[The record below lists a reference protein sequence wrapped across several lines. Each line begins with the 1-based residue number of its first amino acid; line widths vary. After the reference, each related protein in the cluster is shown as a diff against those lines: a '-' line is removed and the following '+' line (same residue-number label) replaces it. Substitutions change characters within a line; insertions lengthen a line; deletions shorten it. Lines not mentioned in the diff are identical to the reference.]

1 MKTTNFGV
9 DRKTTAMAVAS
20 SKRREE
26 ESTHMELASQGG
38 RALEG
43 GK

>member
-9 DRKTTAMAVAS
+9 ASKTTAMAVAS

-26 ESTHMELASQGG
+26 EFIDMELASQGG